1 MNRIGAENG
10 CGSMVRPVRLEPKG
24 PTAKKKKKPAMTW
37 TLCREQRGVKNMYV
51 KKCASQVQRME
62 GPFMMG
68 DLGEGTSLGKG
79 NVA

>member
-24 PTAKKKKKPAMTW
+24 PTAKKKKNPAMTW

-51 KKCASQVQRME
+51 K
-62 GPFMMG
+62 
-68 DLGEGTSLGKG
+68 
-79 NVA
+79 NVLHRFKEWRDHS